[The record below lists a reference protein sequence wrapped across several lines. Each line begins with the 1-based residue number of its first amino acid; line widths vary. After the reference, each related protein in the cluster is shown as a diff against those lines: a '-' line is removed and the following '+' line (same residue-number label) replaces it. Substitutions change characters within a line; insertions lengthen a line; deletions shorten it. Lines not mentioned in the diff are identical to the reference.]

1 MTWITP
7 ALLTLACGLLLI
19 CIGLFICYW
28 RMAPQPAQLDTVLD
42 LMDSVQRLREARVLE
57 EARRSEFSSFLTP
70 SSPLCPPCS
79 HVPDQGLPTSN
90 PPQMRRP
97 FLFSPRLPLKDSR
110 VMKLARTRGM
120 TDLRDPHLVSEPI
133 PLRDFPPMARP
144 APYLRSPLSVEVAG
158 GYPEDAGTAS
168 GGGGALG
175 DGGAPG
181 GQAPFPSLPELRF
194 GDGGPDGL
202 AHKDALPSGNG
213 TGSPAIE
220 RLGSTPN
227 VLVS

>member
-1 MTWITP
+1 MYRAIY
-7 ALLTLACGLLLI
+7 LLLAHGAAARP
-19 CIGLFICYW
+19 IGHGTGSHGLG
-28 RMAPQPAQLDTVLD
+28 PASEGGAGVGGGPEVGVLLLPD
-42 LMDSVQRLREARVLE
+42 PV
-57 EARRSEFSSFLTP
+57 FSSLPPLLPRPRPRIAYFEPTTDAPAVLVQP
-70 SSPLCPPCS
+70 SPAPEGLESNEAGADSWDDGSP
-79 HVPDQGLPTSN
+79 
-90 PPQMRRP
+90 RP
-97 FLFSPRLPLKDSR
+97 SLGVGANSAAGFSPNGTSSSLPAITT
-110 VMKLARTRGM
+110 VRGGG
-120 TDLRDPHLVSEPI
+120 
-133 PLRDFPPMARP
+133 
-144 APYLRSPLSVEVAG
+144 G

-202 AHKDALPSGNG
+202 APKDALPSGNG